1 MIAALLNPRAWLALA
16 LVFVLGGWA
25 GVQWQRGTQAR
36 ADAAASE
43 IRAADSRRQIRAMDT
58 AAGQHAAAL
67 TTLNQQLGAARA
79 QIQTLTGRECLDSDV
94 VRVLNDIGDPPLRA
108 PARDP
113 DRAPP
118 AAAAGGGL
126 RFATDQDA
134 AHAIATCR
142 AGYAALSSQLNKI
155 LDIEAARI
163 SASPKD

>member
-1 MIAALLNPRAWLALA
+1 MIAALLNPRTWLALV
-16 LVFVLGGWA
+16 LVFALGGWA
-25 GVQWQRGTQAR
+25 GVQLQRGTQAR
-36 ADAAASE
+36 ADAASAE
-43 IRAADSRRQIRAMDT
+43 ARAADSRRQIRTMDT

-67 TTLNQQLGAARA
+67 KSLNTQLGAARA
-79 QIQTLTGRECLDSDV
+79 QIQTLSGRECLDAGTV
-94 VRVLNDIGDPPLRA
+94 GVLNDIGDQPLRA

-118 AAAAGGGL
+118 APAAGSGL
-126 RFATDQDA
+126 RYTSDIDA

-155 LDIEAARI
+155 LDIEATRI